1 MNRFALSGEAQL
13 RQGAETELYWSSIFL
28 KYAAD
33 LKVGRFLPT
42 KIEPQLY
49 WQPKAIAMRWTT
61 TLGSLAGY
69 PAQVA

>member
-1 MNRFALSGEAQL
+1 LEERRERSNDFLRRLRSAIASKKMNRFALSGEAQL

-42 KIEPQLY
+42 KIEP
-49 WQPKAIAMRWTT
+49 
-61 TLGSLAGY
+61 
-69 PAQVA
+69 